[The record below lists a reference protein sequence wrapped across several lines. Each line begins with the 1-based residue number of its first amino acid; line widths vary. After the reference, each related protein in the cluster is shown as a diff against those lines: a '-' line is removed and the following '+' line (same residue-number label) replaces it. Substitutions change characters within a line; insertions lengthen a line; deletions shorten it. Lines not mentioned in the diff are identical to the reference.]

1 VPSTTSGPST
11 PKASTTRRTSRTSI
25 RIARRPRRPRSKR
38 SLPPAPIRRALL
50 PTAVVA
56 AAAGLVWLAL
66 PTVWWTPLNVDEELT
81 LRLGDFSFAHVFHI
95 VSTERGGGPIH
106 FWLEHFLLG
115 WSSTVDALRIPS
127 LVFSCL
133 ALPAVAL
140 IVRRLAG
147 DDLPAAAVVV
157 LTALS
162 PIPVLYA
169 TFGRPHTLLF
179 AWLMWATVGALAA
192 ADSGDRR
199 LWIAAGALL
208 GLTVF
213 VHPTAPLYALTA
225 FGAAWLYAPG
235 SVRDRVRVAWPGALA
250 LLVTFVPY
258 YVKTLHVLSDRYG
271 VGGNGQSGRTFSGRP
286 VWEDA
291 LHFVAPGRHAVN
303 YFTVLAAVGV
313 VALLVRRSYR
323 PLVFCAATVAAPVVF
338 FSIVPT
344 SGDSALFFDRYM
356 IPVTPAFLVV
366 VCAGVFAIA
375 SWAGTWRVLV
385 AVLLVAGLAAV
396 EVRFDLDHRR
406 ATHRI
411 GVDSIVDA
419 VRHEPAGTV
428 LFGSTGTSGANFS
441 AFDYGH
447 PANLLDH
454 LVALRVPSLTRVD
467 DEACTNLEPF
477 LRGTRLRY
485 GLWIFYAASAD
496 EAAAAERALAT
507 RPVAGRYFAVRSRTP
522 LAPRALVREGLR
534 LRLAWKRAVPL
545 NRRVDEL
552 VIADR
557 AALAGTCVP
566 YGDLGDPGISP
577 HWPPVKTTHQ

>member
-1 VPSTTSGPST
+1 V
-11 PKASTTRRTSRTSI
+11 
-25 RIARRPRRPRSKR
+25 
-38 SLPPAPIRRALL
+38 
-50 PTAVVA
+50 
-56 AAAGLVWLAL
+56 
-66 PTVWWTPLNVDEELT
+66 
-81 LRLGDFSFAHVFHI
+81 
-95 VSTERGGGPIH
+95 H

-115 WSSTVDALRIPS
+115 WWPGLPALRVPS
-127 LVFSCL
+127 LVFLCL

-140 IVRRLAG
+140 IVRRLSG

-179 AWLMWATVGALAA
+179 AWLMWSTVVALAA

-199 LWIAAGALL
+199 LWVAAGALL
-208 GLTVF
+208 GLSVF
-213 VHPTAPLYALTA
+213 LHPTAPLYALTA

-235 SVRDRVRVAWPGALA
+235 TLRAKIRAAWPGAVA
-250 LLVTFVPY
+250 LVITFAPY

-271 VGGNGQSGRTFSGRP
+271 VGGNGRAGRTFSGRP
-286 VWEDA
+286 VWDDA
-291 LHFVAPGRHAVN
+291 LHFVAPGKHDVN

-313 VALLVRRSYR
+313 VTLLVHRAHRVA
-323 PLVFCAATVAAPVVF
+323 VFCVVTVVAPVVF
-338 FSIVPT
+338 FSVIPT

-356 IPVTPAFLVV
+356 IPVTPAFLVL
-366 VCAGVFAIA
+366 VCVGVFAIA
-375 SWAGTWRVLV
+375 SWAGALRLLV
-385 AVLLVAGLAAV
+385 AVVLVAGLAAI
-396 EVRFDLDHRR
+396 EVRYDLDHRR

-411 GVDSIVDA
+411 GVDSVVAA
-419 VRHEPAGTV
+419 VRHEPPGTV

-454 LVALRVPSLTRVD
+454 LVALRVPSLQRVD
-467 DEACTNLEPF
+467 DETCTSLEPF
-477 LRGTRLRY
+477 LRSTQPRF
-485 GLWIFYAASAD
+485 GLWLFYAASPD
-496 EAAAAERALAT
+496 ESSAAERALGT
-507 RPVAGRYFAVRSRTP
+507 EPVGGGYFAIRSRTR

-534 LRLAWKRAVPL
+534 LRLEWKRAVPI

-552 VIADR
+552 LLADR
-557 AALAGTCVP
+557 SALAGTCVP

>member
-25 RIARRPRRPRSKR
+25 RIARPPRRRRWKR
-38 SLPPAPIRRALL
+38 SLPRARIRQAVL
-50 PTAVVA
+50 PGAVVA

-81 LRLGDFSFAHVFHI
+81 LRLGDFSFRHIFHI
-95 VSTERGGGPIH
+95 VSTQRGGGPIH
-106 FWLEHFLLG
+106 FWLAHFLLG
-115 WSSTVDALRIPS
+115 WWPGIAALRVPS

-140 IVRRLAG
+140 IVRRLAA

-162 PIPVLYA
+162 PIPVMYA

-179 AWLMWATVGALAA
+179 AWLMWATVVALAA

-235 SVRDRVRVAWPGALA
+235 TLREKVRAGWPGAVA

-258 YVKTLHVLSDRYG
+258 YLKTLHVLSDRYG
-271 VGGNGQSGRTFSGRP
+271 VGGSGQSGRTFSGRP

-291 LHFVAPGRHAVN
+291 LHFVAPGQHDVN
-303 YFTVLAAVGV
+303 YFTVLAALGVGV
-313 VALLVRRSYR
+313 LLVRGSYR
-323 PLVFCAATVAAPVVF
+323 PLAFCVATVAAPVVF
-338 FSIVPT
+338 FSVVPT

-356 IPVTPAFLVV
+356 IPVTPAFLVL
-366 VCAGVFAIA
+366 VCVGVFTVA

-385 AVLLVAGLAAV
+385 AVVLVAGLAAI

-411 GVDSIVDA
+411 GVDGIVAA
-419 VRHEPAGTV
+419 VEHEPADTV

-467 DEACTNLEPF
+467 DETCTNLQPF
-477 LRGTRLRY
+477 LRSTERRY
-485 GLWIFYAASAD
+485 GLWLFYAASPD
-496 EAAAAERALAT
+496 ETAAAQQALGT
-507 RPVAGRYFAVRSRTP
+507 SPVGGHYFAVRSRTR
-522 LAPRALVREGLR
+522 LAPRALVREGVR
-534 LRLAWKRAVPL
+534 LRVAWKRAVPL

-552 VIADR
+552 LIADR
-557 AALAGTCVP
+557 SALAGTCVP
-566 YGDLGDPGISP
+566 SGDLGDPGISP